1 MTPTTSPSASVTAVD
16 APTQLAES
24 NGRRL
29 AYRSLGNGEPIVLCN
44 RFRGILDTWDPA
56 FLDGLARSFNV
67 ITFDY
72 SGLGRSTGDA
82 SYDPR
87 SLAKDAIDLADA
99 LGLDTFIAGGW
110 SLGGL
115 AAQTLVALHPDRVS
129 HAVLIGT
136 GPPGAVTH
144 PAEQI
149 FYDTALKPVNDLADE
164 TILFF
169 EPLSESSRTA
179 ARESHDRIAARTQD
193 LSVPIPP
200 EVYMRLLTENAG
212 PEIFPDR
219 SRVRDFLSSTTMP
232 VLVISGDHDIVFP
245 IENWFALVRSLPTT
259 QVISLP
265 RAGHGPQHQFP
276 AAVVDYITTFI
287 RTTK

>member
-1 MTPTTSPSASVTAVD
+1 MTTSAAFATAVD
-16 APTQLAES
+16 APTQFAES

-29 AYRSLGNGEPIVLCN
+29 AYRSIGAGEPIILCN

-56 FLDGLARSFNV
+56 FLDGLAQSFRV

-72 SGLGRSTGDA
+72 SGLGRSTGHA

-87 SLAKDAIDLADA
+87 ALANDANDLADA
-99 LGLDTFIAGGW
+99 LGLDTVIIGGW

-115 AAQTLVALHPDRVS
+115 AAQTMAAAHPGRVS

-136 GPPGAVTH
+136 GPPGPVAH
-144 PAEQI
+144 PVEQL

-169 EPLSESSRTA
+169 EPISESSRKA
-179 ARESHDRIAARTQD
+179 ARQSHDRIAARVRD

-200 EVYMRLLTENAG
+200 EVYLRLLQENAG
-212 PEIFPDR
+212 PDIFPDR
-219 SRVRDFLSSTTMP
+219 SRVRDFLASTTMP
-232 VLVISGDHDIVFP
+232 VLVVSGDHDIVFP
-245 IENWFALVRSLPTT
+245 IENWFARVREMPTT
-259 QVISLP
+259 QVICLP
-265 RAGHGPQHQFP
+265 RAGHGPQHECP

>member
-1 MTPTTSPSASVTAVD
+1 
-16 APTQLAES
+16 
-24 NGRRL
+24 
-29 AYRSLGNGEPIVLCN
+29 
-44 RFRGILDTWDPA
+44 
-56 FLDGLARSFNV
+56 
-67 ITFDY
+67 
-72 SGLGRSTGDA
+72 
-82 SYDPR
+82 
-87 SLAKDAIDLADA
+87 
-99 LGLDTFIAGGW
+99 
-110 SLGGL
+110 
-115 AAQTLVALHPDRVS
+115 VA
-129 HAVLIGT
+129 
-136 GPPGAVTH
+136 H

-169 EPLSESSRTA
+169 EPLSESSRKA
-179 ARESHDRIAARTQD
+179 ARQSHDRIAARTRD

-200 EVYMRLLTENAG
+200 EVYTRLLTENAG
-212 PEIFPDR
+212 PDIFPDR

>member
-1 MTPTTSPSASVTAVD
+1 MTTTATSATAVD
-16 APTQLAES
+16 APTQFVEA

-29 AYRSLGNGEPIVLCN
+29 AYRSIGAGEPIVLCN

-56 FLDGLARSFNV
+56 FLDGLARSFTV

-72 SGLGRSTGDA
+72 SGLGRSTGHA

-87 SLAKDAIDLADA
+87 ALANDANDLADA
-99 LGLDTFIAGGW
+99 LGLDTIIIGGW

-115 AAQTLVALHPDRVS
+115 AAQTLAAIHSSRVS

-136 GPPGAVTH
+136 GPPGPVTH
-144 PAEQI
+144 PPEQL
-149 FYDTALKPVNDLADE
+149 FYETALKPVNDLVDE

-169 EPLSESSRTA
+169 EPVSAASRKA
-179 ARESHDRIAARTQD
+179 ARRFARAHRGQRTRD

-200 EVYMRLLTENAG
+200 EIYTRLLQENAG
-212 PEIFPDR
+212 PDIFPDR
-219 SRVRDFLSSTTMP
+219 SGVRDFLSSTTMP

-245 IENWFALVRSLPTT
+245 IENWFARVRELPTT
-259 QVISLP
+259 QIICLP
-265 RAGHGPQHQFP
+265 RAGHGPQHEFP
-276 AAVVDYITTFI
+276 SAVADYIATFV
-287 RTTK
+287 RTTR